1 MKKDIFNVYMIGVG
15 GQGIGLLSEIL
26 IRAADYAGFNAK
38 GVDTHGLAQ
47 RGGTVESHLRIGDQV
62 HASLIRKGTA
72 DLVISLEKTE
82 ALRGMNNFSKN
93 NSSLIYYDTSWQTLF
108 VRLGE
113 DKETTHEQ
121 IENEAKRR
129 NIKIFKV
136 FDEGLKEARMQ
147 NIVILKNISK
157 NKLIPGIK
165 EEHYLKAM
173 EDLMGGSKLAQNK
186 EVFQK

>member
-1 MKKDIFNVYMIGVG
+1 MNDIFNVYMIGVG

-26 IRAADYAGFNAK
+26 IRAADHAGLKAK

-47 RGGTVESHLRIGDQV
+47 RGGTVESHLRIGNQV

-93 NSSLIYYDTSWQTLF
+93 NSSLIFYDTSWQTLF
-108 VRLGE
+108 VRLGQ
-113 DKETTHEQ
+113 DKETTHKQ
-121 IENEAKRR
+121 IEDEAKRR
-129 NIKIFKV
+129 NIKLYKI
-136 FDEGLKEARMQ
+136 FDEDLKEARMQ
-147 NIVILKNISK
+147 NIVILKNISE
-157 NKLIPGIK
+157 NELIPGIK
-165 EEHYLKAM
+165 KEHYLKAI
-173 EDLMGGSKLAQNK
+173 EDLMDGSKLQKNK